1 MGWGCFQPQD
11 FSGQEGTDAPS
22 RCVCPTVTLLQVQG
36 KSREQK
42 PFCRTPLWLCLR
54 LAASLPRPHPTRA
67 HCQLPSAS
75 SLPVSPAAPTGEAAL
90 QGSVAGWWRW
100 PVPCWGRRSPGS
112 PAPSSAPQPRLRHSR
127 GFVPGPSSSISTG
140 VAGISSGGRREAE
153 PPSLG
158 WGHCSS
164 PLLSTPRA
172 HGGCFSALPR
182 AGPSLQAQGPPS
194 LGLYAFFLCWG
205 HGFGSC
211 GNTHTPHWPG

>member
-1 MGWGCFQPQD
+1 MQNPVVAVPEAGSVAATSTPHAG
-11 FSGQEGTDAPS
+11 AP
-22 RCVCPTVTLLQVQG
+22 R
-36 KSREQK
+36 R
-42 PFCRTPLWLCLR
+42 
-54 LAASLPRPHPTRA
+54 
-67 HCQLPSAS
+67 SAS
-75 SLPVSPAAPTGEAAL
+75 SPRPACCPCPQQHPAGRQRW

-100 PVPCWGRRSPGS
+100 PAPCWGRRSPGS
-112 PAPSSAPQPRLRHSR
+112 PAPSSAPQPWLRHSR
-127 GFVPGPSSSISTG
+127 GFVPGPSSSVSTG
-140 VAGISSGGRREAE
+140 VAGIFSGGRREAE

-211 GNTHTPHWPG
+211 GDTHTSHWPG